1 MSRCDSG
8 ETPQQRG
15 LGLTEEAIMAK
26 PTLSKYQVHP
36 DLSTLFPPLTKAEY
50 EELQRSIKL
59 EGCRDPITVAG
70 GFVIDGHNRLTIC
83 QTLGIAPQVRDLS
96 DLLKAEADRKIWMM
110 SNQLGR
116 RNLKPA
122 DASRLRAEL
131 VALYKANGKLASAGR
146 YGKQPGQKTMDELG
160 AEVGVTG
167 RQLRD
172 DVKQASSKPEPSKP
186 EPTSGLKSKPEA
198 ISHEAER
205 DAKKAKAL
213 VSTDTKFD
221 YEMAILSGRRKT
233 LRKAIKKAK
242 ERPAEQV
249 KEEASPL
256 ESNPDIMSPLES
268 NPDIMGS
275 AETARLRAARKL
287 GRARKLIRDGKLLM
301 GSGLRRIRDG
311 ALYDKEDKS
320 FLDYCMDK
328 HGLSLAE
335 ADRLIKF
342 YEAYRQTRFRLRAD
356 ILQERALRG
365 AKPVPTEESA

>member
-1 MSRCDSG
+1 MHNKLPTDESRK
-8 ETPQQRG
+8 ETKPRKAMRG
-15 LGLTEEAIMAK
+15 LGSHNEEAIMAK
-26 PTLSKYQVHP
+26 PYLSKYQVHP
-36 DLSTLFPPLTKAEY
+36 DLSTLFPPLTKAEHD
-50 EELQRSIKL
+50 ELARSIKL

-83 QTLGIAPQVRDLS
+83 QTLGIEPQVRDLS
-96 DLLKAEADRKIWMM
+96 ESLKTEADRKIWML
-110 SNQLGR
+110 SCQLGR
-116 RNLKPA
+116 RNLKPE
-122 DASRLRAEL
+122 DASRLRGEL
-131 VALYKANGKLASAGR
+131 VALYEAQGRLAQAGR
-146 YGKQPGQKTMDELG
+146 YGKKPGQKTKKELG
-160 AEVGVTG
+160 EELGVTE
-167 RQLRD
+167 RQI
-172 DVKQASSKPEPSKP
+172 Q
-186 EPTSGLKSKPEA
+186 
-198 ISHEAER
+198 R